1 VRWAAIFVVAGPILL
16 LLIAGITAAA
26 GKDQLTS
33 GMLRAFRYLLAAGL
47 IAVIVI
53 AAIGATYEARSRN
66 HDLRTYHP
74 PGKLVDIGG
83 YKLHLYCSGSGS
95 PTVILDY
102 GLEGSYLDWRRV
114 QPEVARFT
122 RVCSYDRAGYGW
134 SQSSPK
140 PRIPSAMMEELHSLL
155 VAAGEKPPYVVVG
168 HSYGGF
174 DALMY
179 AHQYRKE
186 VAGVVLV
193 DSSHPDELLKFR
205 WKRRFWLL
213 LNQLTMPLGLPRWR
227 RWCGDDSTEIGML
240 KRAFSCQAHVPRT
253 GYAQFAAFY
262 QSAVETRN
270 LGPLGSMPLVV
281 VSRDP
286 RHNPDSGL
294 DGERWRKFQQ
304 ELTQLSSNSTHVF
317 AEGSGHDVPG
327 QRPDVVVEAIRKLIA
342 GSRP

>member
-1 VRWAAIFVVAGPILL
+1 VRCAAIFVVAAPILL
-16 LLIAGITAAA
+16 LLAAGITAAA
-26 GKDQLTS
+26 GKGQLTS
-33 GMLRAFRYLLAAGL
+33 GVLRALRYLLATEAIAL
-47 IAVIVI
+47 IAV
-53 AAIGATYEARSRN
+53 AAIGAGYEARSRN
-66 HDLRTYHP
+66 HDLHTYRP

-134 SQSSPK
+134 SEPGPK
-140 PRIPSAMMEELHSLL
+140 PRVPSAMMDELHSLL
-155 VAAGEKPPYVVVG
+155 AAAGEKPPYIFVG

-179 AHQYRKE
+179 AHQYRNE

-193 DSSHPDELLKFR
+193 DSSHPDELLTFR
-205 WKRRFWLL
+205 WKRKFWLL
-213 LNQLTMPLGLPRWR
+213 LNQLTMPFGLPRWR
-227 RWCGDDSTEIGML
+227 QWCGDDSTEIGML
-240 KRAFSCQAHVPRT
+240 KRAFSCQTHVPRT
-253 GYAQFAAFY
+253 GYAQFTAFP
-262 QSAVETRN
+262 QSAAEIRN
-270 LGPLGSMPLVV
+270 LGPLVSMPLVV

-286 RHNPDSGL
+286 RHNADSGL
-294 DGERWRKFQQ
+294 PGERWGKFQQ
-304 ELTQLSSNSTHVF
+304 DLADLSTNSTHLF

-327 QRPDVVVEAIRKLIA
+327 ERPDVVVEAIRKLIVD
-342 GSRP
+342 SKL